1 MGFDDFMRK
10 AAQVGGSAL
19 DYMEEKME
27 EKAEQMEQ
35 YKRRYEGMSTEEL
48 VRYYKKRSGLEK
60 AAIRSLLVERGYGSG
75 D

>member
-19 DYMEEKME
+19 DYMEEK
-27 EKAEQMEQ
+27 AEQMEQ
-35 YKRRYEGMSTEEL
+35 YKRRYEGMSTEDL